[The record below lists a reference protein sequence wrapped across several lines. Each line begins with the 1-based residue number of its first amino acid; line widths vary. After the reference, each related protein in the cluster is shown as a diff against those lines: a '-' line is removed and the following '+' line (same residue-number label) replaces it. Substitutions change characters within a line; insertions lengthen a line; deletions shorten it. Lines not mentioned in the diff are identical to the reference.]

1 MSMKRKPTDR
11 EIISALEASRQAAD
25 ARFVN
30 SLKQKL
36 FAEAQESL
44 GSSCISIYQLI
55 LNSMKRYSFAY
66 TAGLLILAMGGIL
79 LLPKGMDPEEF
90 LAKASEAYSGNGIFH
105 EKTLRQS
112 FENEIVVETSLQEI
126 YFDDLGNFLFLIKNP
141 DTEEILQASL
151 DTADGSTY
159 EPSDWYESLGSD
171 QFAGSK
177 IICVKFEQ
185 AGDQIIEVDL
195 KINEE
200 NHSIYALSGSSE
212 EISEDDYLNQ
222 LLHEDPSLSTA
233 QKILE
238 KLQEDKEYTFSMVS
252 EDGKTYAVFQE
263 EPDPETADPTHQVA
277 WYFDTETYKLGKVKL
292 TGTDQPNHVEVTSYL
307 ENAYREDLNA
317 TELFD
322 PRKYEVVSVERNTA
336 GIPAYIEEN
345 GCYFDGEK
353 LSQTDEEAL
362 LNELPKNA
370 LEERDLL
377 LEEIIKD
384 LTELNGFEA
393 DSKE

>member
-90 LAKASEAYSGNGIFH
+90 LAEASDAYIGSGIFH
-105 EKTLRQS
+105 EKSLSQR
-112 FENEIVVETSLQEI
+112 FENGVLAEASLQEV

-141 DTEEILQASL
+141 DTEEILQVSL

-159 EPSDWYESLGSD
+159 EPLDWHESFESND
-171 QFAGSK
+171 FAGSK
-177 IICVKFEQ
+177 IICVQFEQ
-185 AGDQIIEVDL
+185 AGNQIIEVNI
-195 KINEE
+195 KNNEE
-200 NHSIYALSGSSE
+200 NHSVYVLSGSSE
-212 EISEDDYLNQ
+212 EISENDPLNQ
-222 LLHEDPSLSTA
+222 QLNGNNTGSTT
-233 QKILE
+233 QEILE
-238 KLQEDKEYTFSMVS
+238 KLKEHNEYTYSMVS

-263 EPDPETADPTHQVA
+263 APNPKTADPTRQVA
-277 WYFDTETYKLGKVKL
+277 WYFDTETYKLWKTKL
-292 TGTDQPNHVEVTSYL
+292 TYTDNPKRVEVTTYL
-307 ENAYREDLNA
+307 ENAYRQDLNA

-322 PRKYEVVSVERNTA
+322 PAKYEVVSVGVNTA
-336 GIPAYIEEN
+336 GIPSYIEEN

-353 LSQTDEEAL
+353 LNQADEEAL
-362 LNELPKNA
+362 LNELPEEA
-370 LEERDLL
+370 LKERNRL
-377 LEEIIKD
+377 LEAIKVD
-384 LTELNGFEA
+384 LADLNGFEA
-393 DSKE
+393 DSEE